1 MRTVSVG
8 EAVIA
13 KPGNSCRLKTHTQEG
28 QERFLKA
35 LNGRNSFS
43 LPALLY
49 LALSLLPFIFR
60 EASEDQRQ
68 REQKRR
74 KEGAPTRGHE
84 KREETTRS
92 GEETENGRPYQG

>member
-13 KPGNSCRLKTHTQEG
+13 KPGNSCRLKNHTQEG

-35 LNGRNSFS
+35 LNGRN
-43 LPALLY
+43 
-49 LALSLLPFIFR
+49 R

-92 GEETENGRPYQG
+92 GEETENGWPYQG